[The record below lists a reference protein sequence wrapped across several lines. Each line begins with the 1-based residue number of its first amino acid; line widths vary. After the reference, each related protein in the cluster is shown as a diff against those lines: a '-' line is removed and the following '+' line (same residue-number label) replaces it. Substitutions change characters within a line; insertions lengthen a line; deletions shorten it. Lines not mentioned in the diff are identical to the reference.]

1 MKVAKAQHIKMKSQ
15 CIEESGSS
23 SLSVEIDEVLNRIA
37 IPFYQIIGIKIRFY
51 LLLPINGDLYG
62 VFEWAFQELPSKD
75 DDVDIASFLCKKFLI
90 YRVGVF

>member
-62 VFEWAFQELPSKD
+62 VFEWTSIQRWWRRYCIIFMQEILN
-75 DDVDIASFLCKKFLI
+75 I
-90 YRVGVF
+90 